1 MSDIKVSVLTP
12 LYNHAGEY
20 VRKCLE
26 SLHTQTLQEIEFIL
40 IDNGANEE
48 NKALIAEYLKKDS
61 RFRVL
66 RFEENQGYGKAM
78 NAGLASALGDYIGI
92 VESDDFIKDYMYEV
106 LYNNA
111 IEKHADIAKSL
122 FSFWEEANGI
132 TRQFV
137 NTYSDNKY
145 YKSLKNDNLPELP
158 MYWAAQWAAIYR
170 KTMLERNEILWSD
183 VKTATHQD
191 MGFMMKT
198 WMAADNI
205 VIIPDNLYFY
215 RRDNEN
221 SSTYK
226 NNLVAW
232 GDAKEYDLL
241 KFWMNNRSDLNKK
254 LFWAIYCR
262 REFLNK
268 SYFYSQMTK
277 KKFRYYLFEMS
288 SKFKKHIRDKH
299 VDFSIFSK
307 EEAYKYKKIATH
319 PLLFLLKSSFSL
331 FTRKTTSSLECRK
344 FLCLT
349 YFKKKMKQNKTVCYY
364 MGNFFKVIKT
374 AKSICYY
381 FLGIPVITKKDTVQ
395 KQYIKILGIPVY
407 YKEDKNITIKNMFN
421 LLQKQISDT
430 NKFLIEQKKVNNLLN
445 QKLSN
450 MKCIVEA
457 SNLHPKTF
465 GKYKNAFA
473 GRDVVLVC
481 TGPTAKNYKPI
492 KDAIHV
498 GVNGAVYMDNVQLD
512 YLFVQDYTI
521 KQQNNKELNKDCLEY
536 KGNNC
541 QKFFGIIPDERL
553 AGVKH
558 VIERIPLSYA
568 YDENISQ
575 YIIEDMVKHNIAYD
589 LSRHPIGDFCGTA
602 FSALQFILYAHPK
615 RLYLVGWDCSA
626 GYAYDKPNAI
636 RPANEQAEILK
647 KYFVPFINL
656 NYPDIEIISVNPV
669 GLRGIFKDI
678 TM

>member
-1 MSDIKVSVLTP
+1 MTKIKVSVLTP

-26 SLHTQTLQEIEFIL
+26 SLHAQTLQEIEFIL

-48 NKALIAEYLKKDS
+48 NKTLIAEYLEKDN

-78 NAGLASALGDYIGI
+78 NAGLNSAKGEYIGI
-92 VESDDFIKDYMYEV
+92 VESDDFIKNYMYEI
-106 LYNNA
+106 LYDNA
-111 IEKHADIAKSL
+111 REKHADIVKSL
-122 FSFWEEANGI
+122 FSFWEEAKGI

-137 NTYSDNKY
+137 NTYSNKKY
-145 YKSLKNDNLPELP
+145 YKSLKSENLTELP
-158 MYWAAQWAAIYR
+158 MYWAAQWTAIYR
-170 KTMLERNEILWSD
+170 KTMLEKNDIAWSD
-183 VKTATHQD
+183 VKSATHQD

-198 WMAADNI
+198 WMAADSI

-226 NNLVAW
+226 NNLVPW
-232 GDAKEYDLL
+232 GDAKEYELL
-241 KFWMNNRSDLNKK
+241 KIWMNNHPNLNKK
-254 LFWAIYCR
+254 IFWSIYCR

-277 KKFRYYLFEMS
+277 KRFKYYLFEMS
-288 SKFKKHIRDKH
+288 DKFKKHIKDKH

-307 EEAYKYKKIATH
+307 EEAYKYKKIAKH
-319 PLLFLLKSSFSL
+319 PLLFLFQSSFRF
-331 FTRKTTSSLECRK
+331 FTHKTSPSLEKHK
-344 FLCLT
+344 FLCVT
-349 YFKKKMKQNKTVCYY
+349 YFKKKIKPNKTVCYY
-364 MGNFFKVIKT
+364 FDNLLKITKT
-374 AKSICYY
+374 TKSICYC
-381 FLGIPVITKKDTVQ
+381 FLDIPVVTKKDTEQ
-395 KQYIKILGIPVY
+395 KKYIKILGIPVY
-407 YKEDKNITIKNMFN
+407 YKEDKSIPIKNQLN
-421 LLQKQISDT
+421 LLQKQMSDT
-430 NKFLIEQKKVNNLLN
+430 NKLFIEQKKVNNLLN

-450 MKCIVEA
+450 MKCIIEA
-457 SNLHPKTF
+457 QKLHEKTF
-465 GKYKNAFA
+465 GPYKNAFA
-473 GRDVVLVC
+473 GKDVVLVC

-492 KDAIHV
+492 PNAIHV
-498 GVNGAVYMDNVQLD
+498 GVNGAVYLDNILLD
-512 YLFVQDYTI
+512 YLFIQDFTI
-521 KQQNNKELNKDCLEY
+521 RQQNNKELNKDCLNY
-536 KGNNC
+536 IGNNC

-553 AGVKH
+553 QGVKH
-558 VIERIPLSYA
+558 IIERIPLSYA
-568 YDENISQ
+568 YGENISQ
-575 YIIEDMVKHNIAYD
+575 YVIEDMVKHNIAYD

-626 GYAYDKPNAI
+626 GYAYNKPNAMS
-636 RPANEQAEILK
+636 PANEQAKILK

-656 NYPDIEIISVNPV
+656 NYPDIEIISVNPI
-669 GLRGIFKDI
+669 GLKSIFKDI

>member
-92 VESDDFIKDYMYEV
+92 VESDDFVESVMYQE
-106 LYNNA
+106 LY
-111 IEKHADIAKSL
+111 DIAKSSQVNFVKCL
-122 FSFWEEANGI
+122 FRTVSNDKKDI
-132 TRQFV
+132 
-137 NTYSDNKY
+137 NSYPKINKHNCIV
-145 YKSLKNDNLPELP
+145 KNIEVPEIILD
-158 MYWAAQWAAIYR
+158 YHISQWAALYKTSFLRNNNIKWSTEKGASAQDISFVLKVFCLTDTLFILARTFYNYR
-170 KTMLERNEILWSD
+170 LDNSNSSIQATDSNAWGCLKEYKLLIAWLKKKRLSDELWCIVYRRAYLNQIMSYKNRITKNGIFFILQVSKLFAQKKITFKFFKKNEIKSFLDIKNHPIKYWINS
-183 VKTATHQD
+183 KQI
-191 MGFMMKT
+191 
-198 WMAADNI
+198 N
-205 VIIPDNLYFY
+205 FY
-215 RRDNEN
+215 
-221 SSTYK
+221 
-226 NNLVAW
+226 NNLFIFRNNQQ
-232 GDAKEYDLL
+232 GEYKL
-241 KFWMNNRSDLNKK
+241 KLIG
-254 LFWAIYCR
+254 LPII
-262 REFLNK
+262 
-268 SYFYSQMTK
+268 
-277 KKFRYYLFEMS
+277 
-288 SKFKKHIRDKH
+288 H
-299 VDFSIFSK
+299 
-307 EEAYKYKKIATH
+307 
-319 PLLFLLKSSFSL
+319 
-331 FTRKTTSSLECRK
+331 
-344 FLCLT
+344 
-349 YFKKKMKQNKTVCYY
+349 
-364 MGNFFKVIKT
+364 
-374 AKSICYY
+374 
-381 FLGIPVITKKDTVQ
+381 KKDTAE
-395 KQYIKILGIPVY
+395 KKFIKILNIPLY
-407 YKEDKNITIKNMFN
+407 YQKNSQFEIKRQLTLLQMQLSEINKNFAEIKNENHFID
-421 LLQKQISDT
+421 K
-430 NKFLIEQKKVNNLLN
+430 
-445 QKLSN
+445 KLSN

-457 SNLHPKTF
+457 QSLHPKTF

-498 GVNGAVYMDNVQLD
+498 GVNGAVYLNEIQLD

-521 KQQNNKELNKDCLEY
+521 KQANNKELNKDCLNY

-541 QKFFGIIPDERL
+541 QKFFGILPDERL
-553 AGVKH
+553 AAVKH
-558 VIERIPLSYA
+558 VIERIPLSYS
-568 YDENISQ
+568 YDNNVAQ
-575 YIIEDMVKHNIAYD
+575 YIIEDMGKHNIAYD

-602 FSALQFILYAHPK
+602 FSALQFILYAHPT

-626 GYAYDKPNAI
+626 GYAYNKPNAI

-656 NYPDIEIISVNPV
+656 NYPDIEIISINPV
-669 GLRGIFKDI
+669 GLKGVFKDM